1 MQLQQSKL
9 LRPDIPLWLSR
20 KHKTTRFGLA
30 RESLGRVIKGIAVKA
45 GIAGHIGCHSFR
57 KTLALRAWEANAYKI
72 LKVKEV
78 LGHREA
84 SSTQHYLEGAF
95 EDAKIHAL
103 FLTA

>member
-1 MQLQQSKL
+1 M
-9 LRPDIPLWLSR
+9 
-20 KHKTTRFGLA
+20 FGLA
-30 RESLGRVIKGIAVKA
+30 RESLWRVIKSISMKA

-57 KTLALRAWEANAYKI
+57 KTLALRAWEASGHNI

-78 LGHREA
+78 LGHREV

-95 EDAKIHAL
+95 EDAEIGAL